1 MLINERRAAE
11 VMDAAGLDGLVS
23 SRLEN
28 LYYLSGIYNANMK
41 AFPYDLQSYAVV
53 ARDKLTAPIAV
64 MSTGDWDQSRMAF
77 AGLRGTVTFGTFTR
91 ELPDG
96 VALTAI
102 EQETKS
108 ETIDRKPRA
117 SALDALVVALEELGL
132 SEKRVGIDET
142 VFAPA
147 YFAELPKRLPKLTV
161 VRAAALFRKIRMVK
175 TPGEVERLR
184 HAAHVTET
192 AVQAA
197 LSIAKAGITEKE
209 LNRRFRTSVTEQ
221 DGDAS
226 LSLFR
231 IGRNGALGQI
241 PSDDTP
247 LRKGDMV
254 WLDVACTVNGYWADL
269 ARIFCLGEPSKKLR
283 TYYDAVL
290 AGENHGFSACRPGM
304 TAGELFDAT
313 VQAVKEN
320 GIPHYKRHHVGHGIG
335 LEIYDAPLIGPGQ
348 TDVIE
353 AGMVLNIETPYYEIG
368 WGAVHIE
375 DPFCVG
381 GNSNEWLTTTSR
393 DLAVIPD

>member
-53 ARDKLTAPIAV
+53 SRANLTAPIAV
-64 MSTGDWDQSRMAF
+64 MTTGDWDQSRMAF
-77 AGLRGTVTFGTFTR
+77 PGLRGTVTFATFTR

-96 VALTAI
+96 VELTKI
-102 EQETKS
+102 EQETKA

-117 SALDALVVALEELGL
+117 SAIDALVVALEELGL
-132 SEKRVGIDET
+132 TEKRIGIDET
-142 VFAPA
+142 VFNPA
-147 YFAELPKRLPKLTV
+147 YFAELPKRLPKLTAV
-161 VRAAALFRKIRMVK
+161 PAAALFRKIRMVK
-175 TPGEVERLR
+175 TPAEVERLR
-184 HAAHVTET
+184 HAAHVGET
-192 AVQAA
+192 AIQAS
-197 LSIAKAGITEKE
+197 LSIAKEGITEKE
-209 LNRRFRTSVTEQ
+209 LARRFRVSIAEQ
-221 DGDAS
+221 DGDPSMA
-226 LSLFR
+226 LFR

-254 WLDVACTVNGYWADL
+254 WLDTACTVNGYWADL

-283 TYYDAVL
+283 TYYDAIL
-290 AGENHGFSACRPGM
+290 AGEDHGFAACRPGM
-304 TAGELFDAT
+304 TAGELFDT
-313 VQAVKEN
+313 TMQAVREN

-353 AGMVLNIETPYYEIG
+353 AGMVINIETPYYELG

-381 GNSNEWLTTTSR
+381 GNSNEWLTKTSR
-393 DLAVIPD
+393 GLQIIPD